1 MNLNISCFAT
11 IGKKFAKLCKDNPL
25 FIYIQPTS
33 NGKMIA
39 RLKTTCS
46 DDIKID
52 DIKKV
57 EDISIILEIDEISED
72 IKDLGNEVPIQSLY
86 TSAENEGGELY
97 DSDGRMK
104 KGKIAIT
111 EPDSEIK
118 RYESAKKVDNT
129 EKIAIQI
136 EKMFPENL
144 AKFPEKLAK
153 VGKNFISDYNCL
165 TKTISTIKD
174 VDKPIPQVSSN
185 KKLSR
190 GEAIELGK
198 SLQSVPR
205 LPCGVY
211 ISNETKGK
219 LCIDDLNLVLNI
231 NEISDI
237 SSIPAQKIKNSR
249 QLKSSY
255 TNGLIKFR
263 SEGEFNEWCDKHS
276 DNEDV
281 IDRAIGL
288 EVFDNHEEAVAQTE
302 SVMVSTEEVSKGKK
316 TVSKPTMF
324 TNKKNILKKS
334 DKELLVKEDNDERGL
349 DMEVTGTEDT
359 EEEKELKELI
369 KNLPKDKEIEDGENI
384 QQKPLLSD
392 QVENQ
397 EKNKIKRI

>member
-1 MNLNISCFAT
+1 MNLNISCSAT
-11 IGKKFAKLCKDNPL
+11 IGKKFARLCKDNPL
-25 FIYIQPTS
+25 FIYIQPIS

-39 RLKTTCS
+39 RLKMTCS
-46 DDIKID
+46 DDIKMD

-72 IKDLGNEVPIQSLY
+72 IKDLGNEIPIQSLY
-86 TSAENEGGELY
+86 TSAENTDDGELY

-118 RYESAKKVDNT
+118 RYESVKKVGNPEKVAIQK
-129 EKIAIQI
+129 EKI
-136 EKMFPENL
+136 
-144 AKFPEKLAK
+144 FPEKLAK
-153 VGKNFISDYNCL
+153 VGKNFIDDYNCL
-165 TKTISTIKD
+165 AKTISTIKD
-174 VDKPIPQVSSN
+174 IDKPIPQVSSN

-190 GEAIELGK
+190 GEAIEFGK

-237 SSIPAQKIKNSR
+237 SSIPAQKIKNSH

-255 TNGLIKFR
+255 SNGLIRFR
-263 SEGEFNEWCDKHS
+263 SEGEFNEWCNKHS
-276 DNEDV
+276 DTEDV
-281 IDRAIGL
+281 VDRAIGL

-302 SVMVSTEEVSKGKK
+302 SVMVNTEEVAKERK
-316 TVSKPTMF
+316 TGSKPTMF

-334 DKELLVKEDNDERGL
+334 DKDLLVKDDNDRNNL

-359 EEEKELKELI
+359 EDEKELKELI
-369 KNLPKDKEIEDGENI
+369 KDLPEDKKTEDGENI
-384 QQKPLLSD
+384 LQKPLLSD
-392 QVENQ
+392 QVKNQ

>member
-1 MNLNISCFAT
+1 MNLNISCSAT
-11 IGKKFAKLCKDNPL
+11 IGKKFARLCKDNPL
-25 FIYIQPTS
+25 FIYIQPLS
-33 NGKMIA
+33 NGKMMA
-39 RLKTTCS
+39 RLKMTCS
-46 DDIKID
+46 DDIKMD

-57 EDISIILEIDEISED
+57 EDISIILEVNEISED
-72 IKDLGNEVPIQSLY
+72 IKDLGNEIPIQSLY
-86 TSAENEGGELY
+86 TSAENTNDGELY

-118 RYESAKKVDNT
+118 RYESVKKAGNT
-129 EKIAIQI
+129 EKVAIQK
-136 EKMFPENL
+136 EKI
-144 AKFPEKLAK
+144 FPEKLATI
-153 VGKNFISDYNCL
+153 GKNFIDDYNCL
-165 TKTISTIKD
+165 AKTISTIKD
-174 VDKPIPQVSSN
+174 IDKPIPQVASN

-190 GEAIELGK
+190 GEAIEFGK
-198 SLQSVPR
+198 AFQSVPR

-237 SSIPAQKIKNSR
+237 SSIPAQKIKNSL

-255 TNGLIKFR
+255 TNGLIRFR

-281 IDRAIGL
+281 VDRAIGL

-302 SVMVSTEEVSKGKK
+302 SVMVNTEEVSKGKK

-324 TNKKNILKKS
+324 TNKKNMLKKS
-334 DKELLVKEDNDERGL
+334 DKDLLVKDDNDRNNL

-359 EEEKELKELI
+359 EDEKELKELI
-369 KNLPKDKEIEDGENI
+369 KDLPEDKKTEDGENI
-384 QQKPLLSD
+384 LQKPLLSD
-392 QVENQ
+392 QVKNQ